1 MSHANAA
8 RHLRVIAADDTGEVI
23 PIDQHHAVQELAA
36 ENAKLRDEL
45 KMAHR
50 DIDAKNRRILEMERD
65 KAAERLEYERYA
77 DVQRI
82 ATYWHRKCRAA
93 DYALERP
100 RIHAMSPERFDAIR
114 GILEQQ
120 RVTIVAGQKRRHRVL
135 AYTLEDC
142 KAAVDGAAYDCFQK
156 TRRNGSVQRFDDLE
170 LIFRSGVHFEGFR
183 DRAPVRSAVH
193 SAVCG
198 ASAPRAGEPS
208 SSPSPPL
215 PSHRLEPL
223 RLPGITPA

>member
-82 ATYWHRKCRAA
+82 ATYWHRKCRPD
-93 DYALERP
+93 DYARSRP
-100 RIHAMSPERFDAIR
+100 LIHPMSPERFDAIR
-114 GILEQQ
+114 
-120 RVTIVAGQKRRHRVL
+120 
-135 AYTLEDC
+135 
-142 KAAVDGAAYDCFQK
+142 
-156 TRRNGSVQRFDDLE
+156 
-170 LIFRSGVHFEGFR
+170 
-183 DRAPVRSAVH
+183 
-193 SAVCG
+193 
-198 ASAPRAGEPS
+198 
-208 SSPSPPL
+208 
-215 PSHRLEPL
+215 
-223 RLPGITPA
+223 